1 MDAASVTSL
10 RQGLLAW
17 YATAGRD
24 LPWRRSREPYP
35 IWVSEMMLQQTQVRT
50 VLPYFARWMAA
61 FPSLASLA
69 AADLQA
75 VLSLWQGLGY
85 YRRAVYLHQAAQ
97 ELQTHH
103 GGVFPQDFDRVAALP
118 GIGRSTAGAILSAAF
133 NQPYPILD
141 GNVKRVLARL
151 VALEVSPARGIQQ
164 LWEVATRLVDPHNP
178 RDYNQAVMDLGATV
192 CTRRRPACGI
202 CPWSPHCRAHHAG
215 QQEQLPMS
223 EAHNPLP
230 HKIVGVGVVWNDRGE
245 VLIDQRPAAGL
256 LAHLWEF
263 PGGKQE
269 PGEPIT
275 ACIQR
280 ELREELGIEVV
291 VGPHL
296 LTLDH
301 AYSHFKVT
309 LIVHHCRH
317 SGGEPRPIECQAV
330 RWVRPADLDAYPFP
344 AANQRIIGQ
353 IRAGGQ
359 PQWLTPQPEG

>member
-1 MDAASVTSL
+1 ML
-10 RQGLLAW
+10 RQGLLTW

-24 LPWRRSREPYP
+24 LPWRESRDPYP
-35 IWVSEMMLQQTQVRT
+35 IWVSEIMLQQTQVQT
-50 VLPYFARWMAA
+50 VLPYFAQWMAA
-61 FPSLASLA
+61 FPSVASLA

-85 YRRAVYLHQAAQ
+85 YRRAVHLHQAAQ
-97 ELQTHH
+97 QIQTHH
-103 GGVFPQDFDRVAALP
+103 GGVFPQDFDQVLALP

-141 GNVKRVLARL
+141 GNVKRVVARL
-151 VALEVSPARGIQQ
+151 VALEVPPARGMPR
-164 LWEVATRLVDPHNP
+164 LWDVATQLVDPHNA

-192 CTRRRPACGI
+192 CTRRRPACDV
-202 CPWSPHCRAHHAG
+202 CPWSPYCLAYPSG
-215 QQEQLPMS
+215 LQEQLPMI
-223 EAHNPLP
+223 EARSPLP
-230 HKIVGVGVVWNDRGE
+230 HKTVGVGVVWNDQGE

-269 PGEPIT
+269 LGEPIT

-280 ELREELGIEVV
+280 ELREELGIEVT

-301 AYSHFKVT
+301 AYTHFKVT

-317 SGGEPRPIECQAV
+317 YAGEPRPIECQAI
-330 RWVRPADLDAYPFP
+330 RWVRPADLDNYPFP
-344 AANQRIIGQ
+344 AANQRIINQ
-353 IRAGGQ
+353 IRAVGQ
-359 PQWLTPQPEG
+359 PEWIPPQSEG